1 MILIVSGLALAI
13 AGSPYRPLAADK
25 AAPAQTFC
33 AKEMHL
39 VDRKAALVSPATEG
53 VAKLPFAMGRRFR
66 TLDEYLVHLK
76 CRAAPIDLPWWREIR
91 PGVYRY
97 ETTKPGA
104 PEQIATRA
112 ELIKRFGFEE

>member
-1 MILIVSGLALAI
+1 MIPIATMLALAL
-13 AGSPYRPLAADK
+13 AGSPYRPLPVEK
-25 AAPAQTFC
+25 NAPAQSIC
-33 AKEMHL
+33 AKEKQL
-39 VDRKAALVSPATEG
+39 VDKKAAVVPPTNGG
-53 VAKLPFAMGRRFR
+53 VANLPFAMGRRFR

-104 PEQIATRA
+104 PEQIATRV
-112 ELIKRFGFEE
+112 ELIKRFGFAK